1 METEQRYSNQIL
13 HASTK
18 QNENSCQTLQLIQMD
33 NVDICYKQDLQQ
45 KNNQRQTFNQLSK
58 QQMIQFDQMINDNY
72 FSQQEQYRQFQ
83 IQNQPL
89 NYQYQ
94 CSINSSTDTLASS
107 QSSQECNYY
116 DGVSKFGQVKQENRK
131 GSGDS
136 TSDQIEGENEMG
148 VEYDDYTNVSY
159 QYPEYN
165 EQEEKIEEEN
175 NKIMIERLNKQQTF
189 VFSMDQKENSD
200 VEFKYLPL
208 NKILTSEREFYMY
221 GDIILERNYSYQDE
235 KAVNSFCHWK
245 YINSAETKSN
255 FVKILANNKSC
266 CAEDFNQV
274 IQIYRSYQNQDIYEI
289 TQLLEK
295 FSFMFKYLKQGLQKQ
310 AEYIEMFSK
319 YQMLMKRQQ
328 LFEQLSDEY
337 LCKIPQDKFFLAI
350 KIQPNFKDGQIEG
363 SRICFSRSLLKL
375 VNMPE
380 EKFINLIL
388 RNKAPEFFG
397 WQLRLMF
404 LRNKLSKFLRKSDEE
419 DFLEG
424 DLLTRDG
431 LRIPSKVKKE
441 VIRFNIDQLIPEL
454 TLEPFQE
461 TLAIYY
467 FEIDQNTLNQISYMR
482 NNYNIEELS
491 YDEEDFYT
499 YSLETQAFLEL
510 YYSNINCSSKKY
522 QKKKQSKKA
531 SEFKGGDCNIE

>member
-1 METEQRYSNQIL
+1 METGQQQSNQIYF
-13 HASTK
+13 ASPK
-18 QNENSCQTLQLIQMD
+18 QSENSSQTLQLIQID
-33 NVDICYKQDLQQ
+33 DVNVCYNQDFQQ
-45 KNNQRQTFNQLSK
+45 KNDQKLALNQQAK
-58 QQMIQFDQMINDNY
+58 QQIIQFDQMNNDSN
-72 FSQQEQYRQFQ
+72 FSQQEQYRQFLN
-83 IQNQPL
+83 QNQVL

-94 CSINSSTDTLASS
+94 CSINSSTDTLSSS
-107 QSSQECNYY
+107 QSSYECSYY
-116 DGVSKFGQVKQENRK
+116 DGVKYSQVKQENRK

-136 TSDQIEGENEMG
+136 TSDQIEENNEMG
-148 VEYDDYTNVSY
+148 IEYDDYTNESY
-159 QYPEYN
+159 NYPEYS
-165 EQEEKIEEEN
+165 EQEERIEEEN
-175 NKIMIERLNKQQTF
+175 NKVMIDRLNKQQTF
-189 VFSMDQKENSD
+189 VFSMDQKENSE

-208 NKILTSEREFYMY
+208 NKNLADEREFYMY
-221 GDIILERNYSYQDE
+221 GDIILERNYSYNAE
-235 KAVNSFCHWK
+235 KAINSFCHWK
-245 YINSAETKSN
+245 YINNAETKSN
-255 FVKILANNKSC
+255 FIKILANNKSC
-266 CAEDFNQV
+266 CAENFNSA
-274 IQIYRSYQNQDIYEI
+274 IQIYRSYQNQDIYKI
-289 TQLLEK
+289 TQLLEG
-295 FSFMFKYLKQGLQKQ
+295 FSFMFKYVKQGLEKQ

-319 YQMLMKRQQ
+319 YEVLMKRQQ

-337 LCKIPQDKFFLAI
+337 LSKIPQDKFFLAI
-350 KIQPNFKDGQIEG
+350 KNQPNFKEGQMEG

-404 LRNKLSKFLRKSDEE
+404 LRNKLTKYLRQSDDQEI
-419 DFLEG
+419 LEG

-441 VIRFNIDQLIPEL
+441 IIKFDIDKLVPQL

-461 TLAIYY
+461 TVVLYY
-467 FEIDQNTLNQISYMR
+467 FEIDQNTLNQINYMR

-510 YYSNINCSSKKY
+510 YYSNINSSSTKY
-522 QKKKQSKKA
+522 QKKKQNKKA
-531 SEFKGGDCNIE
+531 SEFKGGDCNNE